1 MDLTTCIRS
10 NIHEYCSFS
19 QNTCIQLHPT
29 FYFIVCTDNP
39 SVTVTSDRVTCI
51 ENDQLSLKG
60 LYFLSAYICEGDNI
74 KVLNDLCTI
83 WRQRMVYNVQVFK
96 ILRG

>member
-1 MDLTTCIRS
+1 M
-10 NIHEYCSFS
+10 NIAPSHKTLVYSY
-19 QNTCIQLHPT
+19 ILL

-83 WRQRMVYNVQVFK
+83 WRQ
-96 ILRG
+96 